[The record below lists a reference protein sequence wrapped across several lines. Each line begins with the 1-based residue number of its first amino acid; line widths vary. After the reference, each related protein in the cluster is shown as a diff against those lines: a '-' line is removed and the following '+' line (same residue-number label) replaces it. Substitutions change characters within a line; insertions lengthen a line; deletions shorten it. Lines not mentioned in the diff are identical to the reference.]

1 MFNTEKNT
9 HGNVL
14 TTSIHVLVIFNEELD
29 KVLKFK
35 KAISRIEPKCMDE
48 KPDAPWRL
56 FSLDLINIDYNMAFS
71 ILALVSSQDSQGR
84 GMISGPIW
92 KRPCY
97 ILFIT
102 YLTMAEIK

>member
-35 KAISRIEPKCMDE
+35 KAISQIEPKCMDE
-48 KPDAPWRL
+48 KPDAP
-56 FSLDLINIDYNMAFS
+56 
-71 ILALVSSQDSQGR
+71 
-84 GMISGPIW
+84 
-92 KRPCY
+92 
-97 ILFIT
+97 
-102 YLTMAEIK
+102 